1 MCCCSFNSVWI
12 CSIHYFYLVYTF
24 MLKILHIRGL
34 QQNVDVVL

>member
-1 MCCCSFNSVWI
+1 MYGYAPYTI
-12 CSIHYFYLVYTF
+12 FYLVYTF